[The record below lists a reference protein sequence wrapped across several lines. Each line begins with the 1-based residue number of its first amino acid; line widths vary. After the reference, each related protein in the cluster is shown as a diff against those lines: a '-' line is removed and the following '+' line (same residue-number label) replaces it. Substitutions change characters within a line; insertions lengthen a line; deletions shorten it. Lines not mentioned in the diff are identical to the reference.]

1 MGSKVLGPL
10 QAASATFSVLLNQEP
25 TVHTADGLALD
36 SRGEDGALG
45 GCLMIEAEFHN
56 LRALLEASEAADA
69 STDVWLLPP
78 PVVQARLR
86 ASDPPRSHLD
96 SVCTLAQAWIR
107 AETEA
112 KLSRNS

>member
-1 MGSKVLGPL
+1 M
-10 QAASATFSVLLNQEP
+10 
-25 TVHTADGLALD
+25 
-36 SRGEDGALG
+36 R
-45 GCLMIEAEFHN
+45 EAEFHK

-78 PVVQARLR
+78 PVVQAGLR
-86 ASDPPRSHLD
+86 ASDPPRSPSD